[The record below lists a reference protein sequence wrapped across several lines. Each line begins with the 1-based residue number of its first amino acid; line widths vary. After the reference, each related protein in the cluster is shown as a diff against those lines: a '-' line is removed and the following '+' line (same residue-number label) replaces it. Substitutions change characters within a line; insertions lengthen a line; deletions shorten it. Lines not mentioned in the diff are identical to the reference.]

1 MVDKWLFICHNFN
14 SEYNSDKQQSH
25 TNPQSLPMSPN
36 PLRNIPSVGELL
48 ESPQLKSLVDRIS
61 HNAVVNTVRTVL
73 DEMRTEVQT
82 AAAEMS
88 LPSVTDLAER
98 IAKRIME
105 TETPLLRPVINA
117 TGILLHTGLGRST
130 LSEEAIAEMS
140 AVARD
145 YASVEMD
152 LASGR
157 RSRRSLSAEGLIKEL
172 TGAEAGLVVNNN
184 AGATMLTL
192 AALAAGREAIVSRG
206 QLIEIGG
213 SYRLPEVMSASG
225 AVLREV
231 GATNK
236 THLHDYARAIGEQ
249 TAMLLLVHP
258 SNFVVVGFTESVEL
272 PALVELGR
280 KHKIPVIHD
289 IGSGALVDF
298 NQFGFNNEPM
308 AKESI
313 RTGADIVLFSGDK
326 LLGGPQCGI
335 IAGRKAMIEKIER
348 HPLARALRV
357 DKITLAALAATLRLY
372 RDPEKA
378 RLSVPILHL
387 LSTSVDN
394 LKNRAE
400 RLAPQMAAVKSIVSS
415 AEAVADITYLGG
427 GSIPTQQLS
436 TWCVAI
442 RPASLSVDRLA
453 AALRTGTP
461 AVVGRVREDRLLLDL
476 RSVFPRQDA
485 EMLAALEALSKT

>member
-1 MVDKWLFICHNFN
+1 
-14 SEYNSDKQQSH
+14 
-25 TNPQSLPMSPN
+25 MSPN
-36 PLRNIPSVGELL
+36 PLRNIPSVSELL
-48 ESPQLKSLVDRIS
+48 ESPPLKALVDRIN
-61 HNAVVNTVRTVL
+61 HNAVVSAVRTVL

-82 AAAEMS
+82 AAAEMT
-88 LPSVTDLAER
+88 LPNVPDLAER
-98 IAKRIME
+98 IARRIME
-105 TETPLLRPVINA
+105 TETPSLRPVINA
-117 TGILLHTGLGRST
+117 TGILLHTGLGRSP
-130 LSEEAIAEMS
+130 LADEAIADMT

-152 LASGR
+152 LPTGR
-157 RSRRSLSAEGLIKEL
+157 RSHRSVAVENLLKEL
-172 TGAEAGLVVNNN
+172 TGAEAALVVNNN

-192 AALAAGREAIVSRG
+192 AALAAGREVIVSRG

-236 THLHDYARAIGEQ
+236 THLSDYVRAIGEQ
-249 TAMLLLVHP
+249 TAVLLLVHP

-280 KHKIPVIHD
+280 KHKLPVVHD

-298 NQFGFNNEPM
+298 NQFGFRGEPM
-308 AKESI
+308 AKESV
-313 RTGADIVLFSGDK
+313 RDGADVVLFSGDK

-335 IAGRKAMIEKIER
+335 IAGRKTLIDKIER

-378 RLSVPILHL
+378 RLSVPLLHL
-387 LSTSVDN
+387 LTTSVEN

-400 RLAPQMAAVKSIVSS
+400 RLAPQMAAVKTLVSS
-415 AEAVADITYLGG
+415 AEAISDVTYLGG
-427 GSIPTQQLS
+427 GSIPAQQIS
-436 TWCVAI
+436 TWCVALK
-442 RPASLSVDRLA
+442 PASWSVDRLA
-453 AALRTGTP
+453 GALRTSTP
-461 AVVGRVREDRLLLDL
+461 VVVGRVREDRLLLDL

-485 EMLAALEALSKT
+485 EMLCALESLSKS